1 MATNFS
7 AERRRLCQFSPP
19 AADCL
24 ARASADGRLQ
34 LWDTDSGA
42 LRQEYTPSA
51 HLSATC
57 SCLAWGPLREARNEH
72 KKRKR
77 KSDQMSALSSLDIVA
92 MGTTAGTILLYSVVK
107 GDLQSQLTGGHDDI
121 VNCLCWRAEEN
132 SLFSCSDDQHIV
144 EWTVTTAQV
153 KCKWKADRGPVQ
165 TISLGPGGKTLL
177 SAARTIKLWD
187 LEKREVLLSF
197 TGHASLVTSL
207 LFATLPPPTAN
218 GRRKSVTNQEAAVD
232 GLYFL
237 SGATHDRL
245 MNAWQIKMK
254 SKEKTAVVSFS
265 LTEEP
270 VYVDVLRPRQKDQPA
285 HLAVVTR
292 NGDLHIFKFILNGR
306 GKKPLTPQHTI
317 QVATQGGEATPT
329 PLPIIAAQF
338 CQDLDTTMR
347 IAYGTG
353 LRPAF
358 ERINCSSLEKHTC
371 LIRADPGRSAITLEE
386 DAGKVKTPG
395 KAKEVT
401 VLAPGHMTHA
411 AAPSSKNKKKLTPKD
426 LSIQERLDVISTDQ
440 GQTSGGDATPR
451 ADTLAV
457 LLTQGLQS
465 EDSDILQRV
474 FASANESLIRNTV
487 QRIPMSLVVP
497 LLKEVTRR
505 MHGRAG
511 SGMTVQWL
519 RAVLETHTSYL
530 MTCPDVLSSLGSLYE
545 LLDSRVATFSKLSR
559 LQGKLKLVLSQELQY
574 VEQVCEGFLTVDL
587 VVFTESSDEQDEAME
602 DLLHGHPDSDED
614 WEEMSDMEAQ
624 EQDGEQPEEEEEE
637 GSSEEEGSPEEDGS
651 SEESDED

>member
-1 MATNFS
+1 MATNF
-7 AERRRLCQFSPP
+7 AERLCQFSPP
-19 AADCL
+19 SSDCL

-34 LWDTDSGA
+34 LWDTGSGA
-42 LRQEYTPSA
+42 MRQEYTPSA

-57 SCLAWGPLREARNEH
+57 SCLAWGPLRENEH

-77 KSDQMSALSSLDIVA
+77 KSDQMSALSSLDIIA

-121 VNCLCWRAEEN
+121 VNCLCWHAEEN

-153 KCKWKADRGPVQ
+153 KCKWKADKGSVQ

-177 SAARTIKLWD
+177 SAARIIKLWD
-187 LEKREVLLSF
+187 LEKREVLLTF

-207 LFATLPPPTAN
+207 LFATLPPPPAN
-218 GRRKSVTNQEAAVD
+218 GRRKSVSNQETTVD

-237 SGATHDRL
+237 SGAVHDRL

-270 VYVDVLRPRQKDQPA
+270 VYVDVLKPRQKDQPA

-317 QVATQGGEATPT
+317 QVATQGGQATPT

-338 CQDLDTTMR
+338 CPDLDTTLR

-358 ERINCSSLEKHTC
+358 ERIQCSTLEKHTC
-371 LIRADPGRSAITLEE
+371 LIRTDPGRSSITLEE

-401 VLAPGHMTHA
+401 VLAPGHMTHP
-411 AAPSSKNKKKLTPKD
+411 AAPSSKKNKKKSTPKD
-426 LSIQERLDVISTDQ
+426 LSIQERLDVITTDQ
-440 GQTSGGDATPR
+440 GQTSGGDTTPR

-474 FASANESLIRNTV
+474 FSSANETLIRNTV
-487 QRIPMSLVVP
+487 QRIPVSLVVP

-530 MTCPDVLSSLGSLYE
+530 MTCPDVVSNLGSLYE

-559 LQGKLKLVLSQELQY
+559 LQGKLKLVLSQTTAKD
-574 VEQVCEGFLTVDL
+574 EQQWQFSSKPLLSYKD
-587 VVFTESSDEQDEAME
+587 ESSDEQDDAME

-614 WEEMSDMEAQ
+614 WEEMSDMETQ
-624 EQDGEQPEEEEEE
+624 EQDGEQEEEEE
-637 GSSEEEGSPEEDGS
+637 GSSQEEDGS
-651 SEESDED
+651 SDEVSSEESDDD